1 MIFGLNC
8 SPFSFRIGST
18 SILLNRSDELE
29 ILDEELLEDETLE
42 ELYELELMLLDELLE
57 LLEETEELDEFED
70 ELLGATEL
78 QLDSWL
84 SPLRACPEL
93 VEGSLD
99 ELLESSLSELLD
111 DSVRWYS
118 RPSAVS
124 VSL

>member
-1 MIFGLNC
+1 M
-8 SPFSFRIGST
+8 
-18 SILLNRSDELE
+18 LNRSDELE

-57 LLEETEELDEFED
+57 LLEETEELDELED

-78 QLDSWL
+78 LLDSSWL